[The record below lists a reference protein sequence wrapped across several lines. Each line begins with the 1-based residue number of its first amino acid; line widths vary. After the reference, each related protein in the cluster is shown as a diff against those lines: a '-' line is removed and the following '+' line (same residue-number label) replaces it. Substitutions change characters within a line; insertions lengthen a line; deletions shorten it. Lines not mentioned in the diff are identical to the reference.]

1 MSTNK
6 CSTMTI
12 KNEMIKKMYGS
23 FEKAAMHVKDVECW
37 SARIVKMPSER
48 EILIISYQQIKKMNY
63 ICIQFVNYDSIEGY
77 FACRSR

>member
-48 EILIISYQQIKKMNY
+48 DNNY
-63 ICIQFVNYDSIEGY
+63 NIVSTNKEKEVYLHSI
-77 FACRSR
+77 